1 MLEFSPA
8 HLADGQL
15 PSSKGTLYT
24 VPALNV
30 AILKSIVLVN
40 TDTVN
45 PMTVNLYAN
54 FGTGSRRITPADM
67 VLPPGAKYSDDSNV
81 TLEAGDI
88 LEASCSSSAKVDYS
102 FGGVL
107 TVNT

>member
-15 PSSKGTLYT
+15 PSSKGTLFT
-24 VPALNV
+24 VPSLNV
-30 AILKSIVLVN
+30 AILKSIILVN

-45 PMTVNLYAN
+45 PMTVNLFAN
-54 FGTGSRRITPADM
+54 FGSGSRRITPTDM
-67 VLPPGAKYSDDSNV
+67 ILPPGAKYEDSSNV

-88 LEASCSSSAKVDYS
+88 LEGSCSSAAKVDFS
-102 FGGVL
+102 LGGVL